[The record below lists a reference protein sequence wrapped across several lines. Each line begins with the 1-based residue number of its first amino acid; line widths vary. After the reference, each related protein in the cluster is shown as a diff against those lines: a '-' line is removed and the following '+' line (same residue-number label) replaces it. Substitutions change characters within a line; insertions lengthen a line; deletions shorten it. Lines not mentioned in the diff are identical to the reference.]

1 MRTCVQTNTNTYSNF
16 IHNSPKPET
25 IQMPVYRWRDKKL
38 WFVHSVEYY
47 FAIKMEAILDT
58 QNNMVESQNI
68 MLSKRS
74 KRLYDVH
81 VCEILEAKL
90 I

>member
-1 MRTCVQTNTNTYSNF
+1 
-16 IHNSPKPET
+16 
-25 IQMPVYRWRDKKL
+25 MPVYRWRDKKL